1 MTVIRIPKP
10 PRSAFNKNRPV
21 SSLLKTQIL
30 HLREAEKKFPPNY
43 HSNIYINAI
52 KTEGDAAEY
61 IRRVTTTLH
70 QLHREGAGAETRVGP
85 IAAAA
90 EPAPKSEPKQKSKPK
105 SRSKTIAKTTAKTKK
120 KRS

>member
-1 MTVIRIPKP
+1 MTVVPIPKRP
-10 PRSAFNKNRPV
+10 HAAFNPNRPV

-30 HLREAEKKFPPNY
+30 HLREAEKKFPPQC

-52 KTEGDAAEY
+52 KTEGEAAEY

-70 QLHREGAGAETRVGP
+70 QLHREGDRTMEGA
-85 IAAAA
+85 IAARA
-90 EPAPKSEPKQKSKPK
+90 KTGQRSRTKTKSKAK
-105 SRSKTIAKTTAKTKK
+105 SKKKAKNRK

>member
-70 QLHREGAGAETRVGP
+70 QLHREGAETRVGP